1 MSRHAGFAVGGD
13 GGFIASM
20 RDCPHRGL
28 LHASTLFCISCAST
42 QCRIAPAF
50 PGAAA
55 FFWSCCGQAG
65 QTTQCPGALT
75 HGMPYQR
82 ETHHQTND
90 HVMNMPTHSM
100 HVPHVKPT
108 LSSQISRPTLS
119 SQISTQTQQEQQ
131 LQETSR
137 QKLQEQQLQLAVAS
151 RQQLQQQQ
159 LQQAIRQ
166 QQYELQQQVQQ
177 QHEHEQYALKLD
189 WHRAIQAKVDALRQ
203 SSLTYFGWQNDIVHI
218 SSVVAVEVAAVLTP
232 DWQQKWFHIERKLVH
247 IQTKQLLH
255 QQNTRNGPAHPQQSR
270 FDNTGHSTKSD
281 HRGGGWNA
289 ARSDIAQ
296 NGRAQVA
303 LVAKGGS
310 DAKTPRS
317 SAQHKSSIAKH
328 VMSLPLCCKDSKME
342 QKEREGRDAQHKDD
356 DTAWH
361 TCRGISEEK
370 DGEKDD
376 EQPPKHSPEWGKR
389 EETEGRKVTGTQPAL
404 SNTNM
409 DSVTEESKD
418 NMEVEKVGADK
429 ELSLD
434 IQVEAVAD
442 TPDHTALEKQDGI
455 DEEKDEIAG
464 GKRRQSLSGLLSV
477 MHVRLEDSHQTI
489 EVAQLHG
496 GAAVQRSGSRDAHYR
511 SGTLDAPYRLATLDA
526 HYHHHSGHVQG
537 DEAEVQGIQ
546 VSSVSNGDD
555 FKGEDLTGDKFKGD
569 ELKEDAFKG
578 DVFPGV
584 KPDDC
589 PLTTTTGVG
598 RASLQYTSRLQA
610 QTSAET
616 AVNVHQETAG
626 PDLVEATR
634 LVQATS
640 HTAYVAE
647 ATRPTAFVEE
657 ETHTAFV
664 EEETHTQ
671 ETHTEET
678 HAAFVEATHATA
690 AQEEAETYDRI
701 VSEVAV
707 KSVVDQVLVVTCAA
721 SVVIASAADQEKAVI
736 FAGGGHDAKRGG
748 RGEDEAVDGT
758 STASIVATQHVAAQK
773 AVAEDGTSTASIVA
787 TVAIQHVAAQQA
799 VAQDAPLSCAVHHEV
814 MGAQKGDT
822 DVGVA
827 VSRGKEA
834 SAAAPHEA
842 SAPAPHVGHCHATCT
857 ADQDILNRTDGVDKC
872 EHKTEGKCSKH
883 SEGKPQAEIKIDIVA
898 TTSADDEQ
906 TCTAHDEQSTGCVTT
921 CCVTTAHTASA
932 SATNASMAILKS
944 APNLLDLLSS
954 MAHADGEGIFAYT
967 HMLVP
972 IPI

>member
-1 MSRHAGFAVGGD
+1 MSRQAGFAVGGD

-55 FFWSCCGQAG
+55 FFWSCCGQGG

-90 HVMNMPTHSM
+90 HVMNMPTH
-100 HVPHVKPT
+100 VPHLKPT
-108 LSSQISRPTLS
+108 LSSQISRPVPNT
-119 SQISTQTQQEQQ
+119 TQTQQEQQ

-137 QKLQEQQLQLAVAS
+137 QQLQEQQLQLAVAS

-189 WHRAIQAKVDALRQ
+189 WHRVIQAKFDALRQ
-203 SSLTYFGWQNDIVHI
+203 STLTYFGWQNDIVHI
-218 SSVVAVEVAAVLTP
+218 SSVVAVAVAAVLTP
-232 DWQQKWFHIERKLVH
+232 DWQQKWFHIEHKLVH

-270 FDNTGHSTKSD
+270 FDNTGHSKNSD
-281 HRGGGWNA
+281 HNGGGWNA
-289 ARSDIAQ
+289 ARSDKAQ
-296 NGRAQVA
+296 NGREQVA

-310 DAKTPRS
+310 DAETPRS

-328 VMSLPLCCKDSKME
+328 VMSLPLYCKDSKME

-376 EQPPKHSPEWGKR
+376 EQPPKQSPEWGKR
-389 EETEGRKVTGTQPAL
+389 EETEGRKMMGTQPAL
-404 SNTNM
+404 RNTNM

-418 NMEVEKVGADK
+418 NMEVGKVGADK
-429 ELSLD
+429 ELALD

-442 TPDHTALEKQDGI
+442 TQDHTALEKQDGI
-455 DEEKDEIAG
+455 DEEKEVIAG
-464 GKRRQSLSGLLSV
+464 GKRRKSPSGLLSV
-477 MHVRLEDSHQTI
+477 MHLRLEDSHQTT
-489 EVAQLHG
+489 EVAHLHG

-511 SGTLDAPYRLATLDA
+511 SGTLHAPYRFGTIHA
-526 HYHHHSGHVQG
+526 HYHHHSGHVEG
-537 DEAEVQGIQ
+537 DEAEVQGMQ
-546 VSSVSNGDD
+546 VCCMSKGDD
-555 FKGEDLTGDKFKGD
+555 LKGEDLTGDELKGDDMKED
-569 ELKEDAFKG
+569 ELKEDALKG
-578 DVFPGV
+578 DAFKRHAFLGV

-598 RASLQYTSRLQA
+598 LASSHFTSRLQA
-610 QTSAET
+610 HTSVET
-616 AVNVHQETAG
+616 AVNVHQKTAG

-634 LVQATS
+634 LGEATR

-647 ATRPTAFVEE
+647 ATTPTAFVEE

-664 EEETHTQ
+664 E
-671 ETHTEET
+671 
-678 HAAFVEATHATA
+678 ATHATA
-690 AQEEAETYDRI
+690 AQQEAETYDRI

-707 KSVVDQVLVVTCAA
+707 KSVVDPPMSAM
-721 SVVIASAADQEKAVI
+721 VIASAADQEKAVI

-748 RGEDEAVDGT
+748 GGEDEAVDGT
-758 STASIVATQHVAAQK
+758 STASIVATQHVAAQE
-773 AVAEDGTSTASIVA
+773 AVARDGTSTASIVA
-787 TVAIQHVAAQQA
+787 IVAIQHVAAQQA
-799 VAQDAPLSCAVHHEV
+799 VVQDAPLSCSVHHEV

-827 VSRGKEA
+827 VSGGKET

-857 ADQDILNRTDGVDKC
+857 ADPDILNRTDGVGKC
-872 EHKTEGKCSKH
+872 EHMMEGKCSKH
-883 SEGKPQAEIKIDIVA
+883 TEGKPQAEINIDIVA

-906 TCTAHDEQSTGCVTT
+906 TRTAHNEQSTGCVTT
-921 CCVTTAHTASA
+921 CCATTVQNASA
-932 SATNASMAILKS
+932 SATSASMAILKS
-944 APNLLDLLSS
+944 ASNLLDLLSS

-967 HMLVP
+967 HMLLP